1 MYFSSKKPL
10 VPDKLEME
18 DLLNSFFQ
26 LFYIYVSEH
35 NTDGINL
42 RMLVVNDA
50 RLENFFIYFDYEMT
64 MTIFTS
70 LLHFCKFIS

>member
-35 NTDGINL
+35 NTDGVSV
-42 RMLVVNDA
+42 RMLVVNGA

-64 MTIFTS
+64 MTIFTN
-70 LLHFCKFIS
+70 LLNFCKFIS